1 MTKKEYFGKF
11 FSNSGWGFLGWCIF
25 NLIFFI
31 TYIIVGHLDDL
42 FERPTGPEL
51 YECWIIYIAIYI
63 VSLIPSF
70 LMGFFWMKKTG
81 NIISDFVSLLPI
93 RFLTVVS
100 SLWIAGYHYYYNFA
114 NFSVITLETM
124 LDMAYEYRYFAYELY
139 MYPDSSQFPPFDFDP
154 IFVYITSIIP
164 FVVTFIGFQIGKK
177 RRKNQQEEIKE

>member
-63 VSLIPSF
+63 VALIPSF

-100 SLWIAGYHYYYNFA
+100 SLWIAGYHYYYKFA
-114 NFSVITLETM
+114 NFSVATLDTM
-124 LDMAYEYRYFAYELY
+124 MNMVNEYRLYAYNDWDYKYF
-139 MYPDSSQFPPFDFDP
+139 DTDP
-154 IFVYITSIIP
+154 ILYYLTSIIP
-164 FVVTFIGFQIGKK
+164 FVIMFIGFQFGKR
-177 RRKNQQEEIKE
+177 RRKNEK